1 MKEKYLLV
9 EIIAMVSQLVE
20 GVLPQILR
28 QNRSNMMAQTLL
40 KLLVAPNLV
49 WLLTKMEVYG
59 HGVIQSMVS

>member
-49 WLLTKMEVYG
+49 WLLTKTEVYG